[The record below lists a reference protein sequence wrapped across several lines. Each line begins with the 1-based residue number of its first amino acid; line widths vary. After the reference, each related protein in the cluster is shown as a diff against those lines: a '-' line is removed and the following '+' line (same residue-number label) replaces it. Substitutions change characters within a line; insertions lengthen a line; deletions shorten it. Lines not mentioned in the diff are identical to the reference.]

1 MSTNSKLFISILFAF
16 TFCSQNLFAKE
27 ELKVLKDL
35 NSSKSFSMDEVLTKG
50 TFAVLFQPNCGACKK
65 QIKRLECLKD
75 TVDKIVLIGSFKRER
90 KVLRSYLKKKTNFK
104 GYYISK
110 DHYQSLGFEEGV
122 TPQSI
127 YFNPKNETHII
138 GYKACKDIKSEIL
151 KIPTKS
157 SES

>member
-1 MSTNSKLFISILFAF
+1 MNSKFFISTLFVF
-16 TFCSQNLFAKE
+16 TLCSQNLFAKD

-35 NSSKSFSMDEVLTKG
+35 NSSKSFSVDEILTKG
-50 TFAVLFQPNCGACKK
+50 TLAVLFQPNCGACKK
-65 QIKRLECLKD
+65 QIKRLECLKE
-75 TVDKIVLIGSFKRER
+75 TVDKIVLIGSFKHDR

-110 DHYQSLGFEEGV
+110 DNYESLGFEEGI

-127 YFNPKNETHII
+127 FFNPKNETHII

-151 KIPTKS
+151 KNTSTP